1 MGRGDIK
8 KQTLEFRIKL
18 NQDQHKDCKIL
29 ASSFK
34 LPWQKILSDELII
47 VSFLHLLISSNPMK
61 SRSSVGV
68 PTFDQKNFSRMATFL
83 YLS

>member
-18 NQDQHKDCKIL
+18 NQDQHTLQNSCKLFQTAL
-29 ASSFK
+29 A
-34 LPWQKILSDELII
+34 KILSDELII

-61 SRSSVGV
+61 SGSSVGF
-68 PTFDQKNFSRMATFL
+68 PTFDQKNFSRMATLL